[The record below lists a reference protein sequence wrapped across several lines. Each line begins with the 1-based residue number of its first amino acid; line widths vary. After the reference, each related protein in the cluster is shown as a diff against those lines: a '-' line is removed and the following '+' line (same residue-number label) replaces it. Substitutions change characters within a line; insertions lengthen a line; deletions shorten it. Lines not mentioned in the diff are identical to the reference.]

1 MRYIDYVAVLCYSV
15 SSSQFLERQSNI
27 FETANLE
34 WKTAVYNFRL
44 GEVPYHDKMS
54 GYHLMKGPVNAVRSD
69 VIINIESIA
78 PLTDLHRKVV
88 NQIAVRTPDA
98 ARSMTLKLVG
108 VVFYPPINKQ
118 RP

>member
-15 SSSQFLERQSNI
+15 SSSQFLERQSKN

-34 WKTAVYNFRL
+34 WKTAVYNFRF

-69 VIINIESIA
+69 VI
-78 PLTDLHRKVV
+78 V
-88 NQIAVRTPDA
+88 NER
-98 ARSMTLKLVG
+98 
-108 VVFYPPINKQ
+108 
-118 RP
+118 